1 MIDLD
6 EETRKGARPQVI
18 VILVAIT
25 IIAIVALYV
34 VSLSFFRTQQIG
46 EAEARLALYQ
56 RSLNETLERFQH
68 LPFVLA
74 RNQDVIAGA
83 EGRDLAGLNR
93 RLAEFTDSARLEAI
107 YLMDPSGLVLSASNF
122 DATPTF
128 LGQNY
133 SFRPYF
139 QRSLAGER
147 GEYFGVGATT
157 GRPGFFVSEPVYGGG
172 GQVSGVITIK
182 LDMSELQAAWQNG
195 GERVF
200 VTNGD
205 GVVVL
210 ASNADWLYRA
220 ITRLSRTQRDKI
232 AEERQ
237 FGRQPLE
244 ALDWRLANDTQVYLG
259 GNRFIYAS
267 APAQRLDW
275 RIHYLLDESR
285 VIEQA
290 LLATAIFGSALIA
303 LILFATYMRSQRIQA
318 ALRAAQ
324 ADRAE
329 LIRANRVLE
338 EAQRELEQASKLAAL
353 GQLSASVVHE
363 LGQPLSALK
372 NYLSAAELAGEIKP
386 GRMIGKVA
394 GVIDR
399 MENIT
404 RQLRF
409 FARRGEPS
417 HEPVD
422 LQVVLSGALEL
433 LQHET
438 AQEGIKVIVDTP
450 ERPVIVPG
458 ERFRL
463 EQVVVNLVKNSL
475 AALSGQ
481 AAGSLTIGLTERSGQ
496 AVLTVADSGP
506 GLGGNGLQTLVE
518 PFFTSRAS
526 GDGMGLGLSIAAE
539 IVSEHGGTMT
549 AQDGTDGG
557 AVFTVLLPVAK
568 PAEAAA

>member
-25 IIAIVALYV
+25 IIAITALYV
-34 VSLSFFRTQQIG
+34 GSLSFFRTQQIG

-74 RNQDVIAGA
+74 RNQDVIAGSS
-83 EGRDLAGLNR
+83 GDDLEGLNR
-93 RLAEFTDSARLEAI
+93 RLAEFTASARLEAI
-107 YLMDPSGLVLSASNF
+107 YLMDPAGLVLSASNY

-139 QRSLAGER
+139 QNSMAGQR

-157 GRPGFFVSEPVYGGG
+157 GRPGYFVSEPVRGAGGE
-172 GQVSGVITIK
+172 VVGVITIK
-182 LDMSELQAAWQNG
+182 LDMSELQAAWQSG

-200 VTNGD
+200 VTNAD

-210 ASNADWLYRA
+210 ASDPGWLYKA
-220 ITRLSRTQRDKI
+220 IGQLSPRQREKI
-232 AEERQ
+232 AQERQ
-237 FGRQPLE
+237 FGRQDIGE
-244 ALDWRLANDTQVYLG
+244 LDWRRDADSQVHLG

-267 APAQRLDW
+267 APARRLGW
-275 RIHYLLDESR
+275 HIHYLLDESR

-290 LLATAIFGSALIA
+290 LLATAIFGSALTG
-303 LILFATYMRSQRIQA
+303 LVLFATYMRSQRIQA

-324 ADRAE
+324 ADRSE
-329 LIRANRVLE
+329 LIEANRVLE
-338 EAQRELEQASKLAAL
+338 NAKRELEHASKLAAL

-386 GRMIGKVA
+386 GRMIGKIA
-394 GVIDR
+394 GVIER

-404 RQLRF
+404 KQLRF
-409 FARRGEPS
+409 FARRGKQS
-417 HEPVD
+417 FEPVD
-422 LQVVLSGALEL
+422 LEIVLAGALDL
-433 LQHET
+433 LQHEISSSGT
-438 AQEGIKVIVDTP
+438 MLDVEKP
-450 ERPVIVPG
+450 EQPVVVSG
-458 ERFRL
+458 DKFRL
-463 EQVVVNLVKNSL
+463 EQVIVNLIKNGL
-475 AALSGQ
+475 AATSE
-481 AAGSLTIGLTERSGQ
+481 TKTRK
-496 AVLTVADSGP
+496 LTVTLEGGADNATVSIADNGP
-506 GLGGNGLQTLVE
+506 GLGGTGLQTLVE

-539 IVSEHGGTMT
+539 IVNEHGGTMT
-549 AQDGTDGG
+549 ADDGPKGG
-557 AVFTVLLPVAK
+557 AVFRVSLPVTVE
-568 PAEAAA
+568 AEAAA